1 MGAERTLR
9 VELGTPGR
17 GLLDDL
23 DGLDPGA
30 VEREEFLNANA
41 IALAAD
47 GEVAGDV
54 LTAVVDSENLALKI
68 LNAELVAFLDL
79 NGNADNVTGVEF
91 REVLL
96 SELSGL
102 LGVDL
107 IQKLNTHDLP
117 P

>member
-1 MGAERTLR
+1 MGAESTLC
-9 VELGTPGR
+9 VEFGAPRR

-23 DGLDPGA
+23 DGLNPGA
-30 VEREEFLNANA
+30 VEREEFLYANT

-47 GEVAGDV
+47 GEVTGDV
-54 LTAVVDSENLALKI
+54 LTTVIDSENLTLKV
-68 LNAELVAFLDL
+68 LNAELVAFLNL
-79 NGNADNVTGVEF
+79 NGNANNVTRVEF

-96 SELSGL
+96 GELSGL

>member
-1 MGAERTLR
+1 MRAECTLR
-9 VELGTPGR
+9 VKLGAPR
-17 GLLDDL
+17 RCLLNDL
-23 DGLDPGA
+23 DRLNPRA
-30 VEREEFLNANA
+30 VEREELLNADT

-54 LTAVVDSENLALKI
+54 LAAIVNGENLAFKV

-79 NGNADNVTGVEF
+79 DGNTNDVTRVEF

-96 SELSGL
+96 GELRSL

-107 IQKLNTHDLP
+107 IQNLNTHDLP

>member
-1 MGAERTLR
+1 MRTERALR
-9 VELGTPGR
+9 IKFGTPR
-17 GLLDDL
+17 RCLLDDL
-23 DGLDPGA
+23 DRLNPRA
-30 VEREEFLNANA
+30 VEREELLNANT

-54 LTAVVDSENLALKI
+54 LTAVVDSENLTLKV
-68 LNAELVAFLDL
+68 LNAELVAFLNL
-79 NGNADNVTGVEF
+79 NGNANDVSGVEF
-91 REVLL
+91 GEILL
-96 SELSGL
+96 GELSGL

>member
-1 MGAERTLR
+1 MRTERALG
-9 VELGTPGR
+9 VELGAPGR

-30 VEREEFLNANA
+30 VEREELLDADT

-47 GEVAGDV
+47 GEVAGNV
-54 LTAVVDSENLALKI
+54 LAAVVDSENLTLEV
-68 LNAELVAFLDL
+68 LNAELVAFLNLD
-79 NGNADNVTGVEF
+79 GNADNVSGVEF
-91 REVLL
+91 GEILL
-96 SELSGL
+96 GELSGL

>member
-54 LTAVVDSENLALKI
+54 LAAIVNGENLAFKVLKTGF
-68 LNAELVAFLDL
+68 VTF
-79 NGNADNVTGVEF
+79 ADAN
-91 REVLL
+91 
-96 SELSGL
+96 
-102 LGVDL
+102 
-107 IQKLNTHDLP
+107 
-117 P
+117 